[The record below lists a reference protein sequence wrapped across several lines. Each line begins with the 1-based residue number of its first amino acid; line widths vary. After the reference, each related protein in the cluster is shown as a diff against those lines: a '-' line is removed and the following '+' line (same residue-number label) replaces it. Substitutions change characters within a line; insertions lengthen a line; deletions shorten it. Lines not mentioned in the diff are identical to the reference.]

1 MLKDSQE
8 HLKYDYNALMKYTK
22 FIDLEK
28 LRHEMT
34 SFINYK
40 IKFNEVDWKD
50 LSQMIRYFVENDLK
64 SVFEEIFKVFKIY
77 LTIPICS
84 AEAERAFSVLKLL
97 KTWLRTSMEDD
108 RLSDLGIIKMAS
120 DVNIDYETIIEDFV
134 KMKDRRLKLI

>member
-1 MLKDSQE
+1 MLKDNHEHSQFDYNLL
-8 HLKYDYNALMKYTK
+8 LKYSK
-22 FIDLEK
+22 FIDFEK
-28 LRHEMT
+28 IRHEVT
-34 SFINYK
+34 SFISYK
-40 IKFNEVDWKD
+40 KKFNEVDWKD
-50 LSQMIRYFVENDLK
+50 LSEVIKHFVEKDLK
-64 SVFEEIFKVFKIY
+64 YIYEEIFKVLKIY